1 MKKNIFIFIAGV
13 ITSFVVM
20 AFILSGY
27 LVPIMFYRDVESK
40 FDGNA
45 DSQEMLE
52 HTLSGITSGF
62 GDPHTAYIPKEQV
75 EQFNQALDTTY
86 EGIGVMYSIDN
97 PKGTAQITKVMPNS
111 PASQQNIYPGDM
123 IMKVNDVPVDATNVE
138 DLTSMIKADKTV
150 KLELYRPSTTETIF
164 VEMQLAEYVND
175 SVESQVFYENGQT
188 IGYIKI
194 LSFSDTTEVEFAQHL
209 EALEAQGIDKLIIDV
224 RDNGGG
230 ELQAVEAICN
240 LIVPNTK
247 PYLIIKE
254 GDEVVDTYTSTL
266 ETPKEYEIIGIQN
279 ENTAS
284 ASEILMGALKEVNG
298 STIIGTTSYG
308 KGSVQRVY
316 PVSSTGGAVKIT
328 VQHWFT
334 PDGNSIDEVG
344 IEPTIVV
351 ENTGDMIPV
360 EPIVLNENLN
370 LGTTGTQVRQV
381 NYYLH
386 LLGYDVDTESNTY
399 NSKTQSAVMQFQAD
413 NGLNTTGEVDIL
425 TAKVLYENASL
436 VINTPENDPQLE
448 YAMGV

>member
-1 MKKNIFIFIAGV
+1 MKKNILIFIGGV

-20 AFILSGY
+20 AFVLSGY

-40 FDGNA
+40 FDGTM
-45 DSQEMLE
+45 DSQVMLE
-52 HTLSGITSGF
+52 SILSGITSGF

-75 EQFNQALDTTY
+75 DQFNQALDTTY
-86 EGIGVMYSIDN
+86 EGIGVMYSIDKT
-97 PKGTAQITKVMPNS
+97 KGTAQITKVMPNS
-111 PASQQNIYPGDM
+111 PASQENIYPGDM
-123 IMKVNDVPVDATNVE
+123 IMKVNDVPVDTTNVE
-138 DLTSMIKADKTV
+138 DLTSMIKTNKVV
-150 KLELYRPSTTETIF
+150 KLETYRPSTGETINI
-164 VEMQLAEYVND
+164 EMELAKYVND
-175 SVESQVFYENGQT
+175 SVQSQVFNENGQT

-209 EALEAQGIDKLIIDV
+209 SALEAQGIDKLIIDV

-230 ELQAVEAICN
+230 ELQAVQEICN

-247 PYLIIKE
+247 PYLITKE
-254 GDEVVDTYTSTL
+254 GGEVVETFTSTL

-351 ENTGDMIPV
+351 ENTTDMIGV
-360 EPIVLNENLN
+360 EPIVLNENLVN
-370 LGTTGTQVRQV
+370 GSTGTQVRQV

-386 LLGYDVDTESNTY
+386 LLGYDVDTQSNTY
-399 NSKTQSAVMQFQAD
+399 NDKTEVAVNQFQAD
-413 NGLNTTGEVDIL
+413 NNLNPTGIVDVM
-425 TAKVLYENASL
+425 TAKLIYEKALSQMH
-436 VINTPENDPQLE
+436 TPENDPQLK